1 MSNLITVK
9 SIRRVISSHGRLAV
23 AYRRIR
29 VESHGVPGIWN
40 HPMKEIINV
49 PRLSPVIN
57 GPHTTQATKS
67 LVQNSTLG

>member
-1 MSNLITVK
+1 MGFGVSVERSVL
-9 SIRRVISSHGRLAV
+9 HGRLAV

-29 VESHGVPGIWN
+29 VESRGVPGIWN

-57 GPHTTQATKS
+57 GPTYDTSDEKPYQYQKS
-67 LVQNSTLG
+67 NS